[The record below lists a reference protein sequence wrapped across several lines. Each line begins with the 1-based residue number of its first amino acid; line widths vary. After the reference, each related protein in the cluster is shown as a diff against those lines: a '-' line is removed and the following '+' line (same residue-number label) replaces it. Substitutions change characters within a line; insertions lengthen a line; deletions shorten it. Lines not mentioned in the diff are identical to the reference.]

1 MKLANAA
8 PLLLPLSALLIHGLA
23 VGQQPMASSS
33 LGMVV
38 YPSNS
43 QTPSQQVLD
52 ENECLQW
59 SKSTTGVDPANP
71 MAGIDRQSPAPAP
84 SEGAAAGG
92 GALRGAA
99 AGALIG
105 NLADEDAGEY
115 ALAGAAIGSVRG
127 ARAAGRAGS
136 QAQSQ
141 AAAEDEAI
149 AAERVQLFKNAFGAC
164 MEGRKYTVR

>member
-1 MKLANAA
+1 MRFKYVAMILM
-8 PLLLPLSALLIHGLA
+8 PLSTLVIDGPAF
-23 VGQQPMASSS
+23 GQQPLASS

-38 YPSNS
+38 YPSDG
-43 QTPSQQVLD
+43 QTPSDQVLD
-52 ENECLQW
+52 ENECFQW
-59 SKSTTGVDPANP
+59 SRSTTGVDPSNP
-71 MAGIDRQSPAPAP
+71 MAGVQAQAAAPTP

-115 ALAGAAIGSVRG
+115 ALAGAAVGSVRG
-127 ARAAGRAGS
+127 ARAAERASGE
-136 QAQSQ
+136 AQSR
-141 AAAEDEAI
+141 AAAQDEAV
-149 AAERVQLFKNAFGAC
+149 AAERMQLFKNAFGAC